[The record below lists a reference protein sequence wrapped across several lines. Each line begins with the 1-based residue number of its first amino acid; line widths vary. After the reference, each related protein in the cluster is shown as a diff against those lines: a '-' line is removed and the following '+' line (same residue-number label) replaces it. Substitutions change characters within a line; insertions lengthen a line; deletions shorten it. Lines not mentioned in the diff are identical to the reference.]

1 MGVALTLKTTIDQ
14 VLRQMAW
21 RCFLEFRASSRGQP
35 PFEMLQSASD
45 KRPILL
51 ASELPEGV
59 GAFGRF
65 LFLDAQLPVL

>member
-1 MGVALTLKTTIDQ
+1 MGAALTLKNNYTSGFEADG
-14 VLRQMAW
+14 R
-21 RCFLEFRASSRGQP
+21 RCFLEFRAPSRGQQP
-35 PFEMLQSASD
+35 SEMLQSASN